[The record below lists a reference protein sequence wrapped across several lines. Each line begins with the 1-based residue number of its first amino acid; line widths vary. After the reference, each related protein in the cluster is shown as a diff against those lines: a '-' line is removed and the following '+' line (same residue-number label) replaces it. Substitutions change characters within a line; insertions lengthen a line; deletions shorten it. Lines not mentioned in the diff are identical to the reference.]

1 MQFFKK
7 YYLVLPPVALLY
19 GIYVLNISYPKGDG
33 IPQTMMNSLV
43 NGWYLLWILFAALSA
58 GIIYQLQ
65 ENKKQQYIYSLPWTK
80 KEIYRKSISGLHISL
95 LIAEVIYAICFVI
108 RTATIPRAETMDKII
123 LCTLV
128 NAIVCCAICAI
139 TQVTLTATVYVW
151 QGLIIAV
158 GMIYVMIPMIIQNL
172 AFLINLL
179 FGLTGRAAGILNW
192 IIYYAYNRSF
202 LYPLNYAVTY
212 EQSELVY
219 GSWKSYYESFSCIC
233 IIVLLLAGI
242 FCFWYAKRKYT
253 RGDQAQNRMLTR
265 LSSIENKIILTI
277 MIGMVG
283 FNTVTN
289 YVITDKV
296 VYFDNESVI
305 EKIFANL
312 VMWNKSEFVT
322 TDNYNKL
329 IKLVNGSQIFIYFV
343 VILAITYLAITLIQ
357 TIRRK
362 HNERAC

>member
-1 MQFFKK
+1 MQFLKK

-19 GIYVLNISYPKGDG
+19 GIYVLNISYPKNDG
-33 IPQTMMNSLV
+33 IPQTMMDSLV

-95 LIAEVIYAICFVI
+95 LIAEVIYGICFAI
-108 RTATIPRAETMDKII
+108 RTATIPGAETMDKII

-128 NAIVCCAICAI
+128 NAVFCFVLCAI
-139 TQVTLTATVYVW
+139 TQVTLTATAYVW
-151 QGLIIAV
+151 QGLIIAI
-158 GMIYVMIPMIIQNL
+158 GMIYVMIPMIVQNL
-172 AFLINLL
+172 VFLTNLL
-179 FGLTGRAAGILNW
+179 FGLRGRVAGMLNW

-202 LYPLNYAVTY
+202 LYPLNYVVTY
-212 EQSELVY
+212 GQSELLD

-233 IIVLLLAGI
+233 IIVLLLAAI

-253 RGDQAQNRMLTR
+253 RCDQAQNRMLTR

-277 MIGMVG
+277 MIGMAG
-283 FNTVTN
+283 FNLITN
-289 YVITDKV
+289 YVVTEMIL
-296 VYFDNESVI
+296 YPDNAGVI
-305 EKIFANL
+305 EKIYANL
-312 VMWNKSEFVT
+312 VMLDKSHFVT
-322 TDNYNKL
+322 TENYDKL
-329 IKLVNGSQIFIYFV
+329 IKLINGSQIFIYFV

>member
-7 YYLVLPPVALLY
+7 YYLVLPPVALIY
-19 GIYVLNISYPKGDG
+19 GIYVLNISYPKSDG
-33 IPQTMMNSLV
+33 IPQTMMQSLV

-80 KEIYRKSISGLHISL
+80 KEIYRKSVSGLHISL
-95 LIAEVIYAICFVI
+95 LIAEIIYGICFAI
-108 RTATIPRAETMDKII
+108 RTATIPGAEPMDKII

-128 NAIVCCAICAI
+128 NAIFCFAICAI
-139 TQVTLTATVYVW
+139 TQVTLIATAYVW
-151 QGLIIAV
+151 QGLIIAI
-158 GMIYVMIPMIIQNL
+158 GLIYMLIPITIQNL
-172 AFLINLL
+172 TFLIKVL
-179 FGLTGRAAGILNW
+179 FGLRGRVAEILNW

-202 LYPLNYAVTY
+202 LYPLNYIMKY
-212 EQSELVY
+212 EQAELVN
-219 GSWKSYYESFSCIC
+219 GSWQSYYESFSCMC

-253 RGDQAQNRMLTR
+253 RCDQAQNRMLTR
-265 LSSIENKIILTI
+265 LSAIENKIILTI
-277 MIGMVG
+277 MIGMTG
-283 FNTVTN
+283 FNAITN

-296 VYFDNESVI
+296 SYFDDANVI
-305 EKIFANL
+305 AKIFANL
-312 VMWNKSEFVT
+312 IMWDKSDFVT
-322 TDNYNKL
+322 TDNY
-329 IKLVNGSQIFIYFV
+329 IKLVHLINGSQIFIYFI